1 MGVRRLPDCCR
12 TQVKEKQMIIT
23 RTPRIELGD
32 LVDFIATAK
41 GINYSEAENLI
52 PSVYFEGGSICD
64 DQGDEDWCKE
74 VVACLIEEGM
84 SSVEV
89 YQDS

>member
-1 MGVRRLPDCCR
+1 MN
-12 TQVKEKQMIIT
+12 IT
-23 RTPRIELGD
+23 RKSRIELGD

-41 GINYSEAENLI
+41 GIDYSEAENLI
-52 PSVYFEGGSICD
+52 PSVYFEGCSICD

-74 VVACLIEEGM
+74 VVAYLIEEGID
-84 SSVEV
+84 SVEV